1 METEDVVLW
10 RYLTLD
16 KFLAMITEG
25 RLYFARL
32 DSFDDPDEGFCKVL
46 RPESKGEDLTGNPA
60 AQLFSGLG
68 THLQENL
75 PGIVRTCVFA
85 SCWCSSTTEAELLW
99 KQYAPG
105 GVVVKSSTK
114 RFWASLAQGE
124 LEDPKSQLRLQCI
137 AYSPDI
143 RGDSRNTFDL
153 TNGKI
158 PLAYN
163 TWMTPAFVK
172 SAFYEHDREWR
183 AAIFANDPVIGDRPG
198 LSIRF
203 DIQAL
208 AEAVYVSPFAPTFL
222 VDTLRTLIYA
232 LRLDIN
238 VYQSKFAGRLRT

>member
-1 METEDVVLW
+1 
-10 RYLTLD
+10 
-16 KFLAMITEG
+16 
-25 RLYFARL
+25 
-32 DSFDDPDEGFCKVL
+32 
-46 RPESKGEDLTGNPA
+46 
-60 AQLFSGLG
+60 
-68 THLQENL
+68 
-75 PGIVRTCVFA
+75 
-85 SCWCSSTTEAELLW
+85 
-99 KQYAPG
+99 
-105 GVVVKSSTK
+105 VVVKSSTK

-163 TWMTPAFVK
+163 TWMTP
-172 SAFYEHDREWR
+172 
-183 AAIFANDPVIGDRPG
+183 AIFANDPVIGDRPG